1 MFYCKLKV
9 LTKLNCILLQIDWS
23 DLQYTVD
30 DWGRTV
36 YSFPVHIRIL
46 LAITLIFLMV
56 ILILL
61 AVILGSRI
69 YKTGRAIKRE
79 QLRKKYQQVFR
90 ELLFEDQ
97 ITGPGI
103 KESFD
108 VKDLKDTFHREIIR
122 EEIIHLHENF
132 TGETAE
138 RLEEIYMRLNFHFDS
153 IQKLKSKK
161 WYVAAKGMRELAL
174 MNIRQALPDMKSF
187 INHKNEILR
196 MESRIAIMKL
206 SESDPLEFL
215 TNETTPL
222 SGWDT
227 ANIYSMLS
235 KMPEKMIPDF
245 SKWLESS
252 NSDVVLFCIQM
263 IGAFRQQESVHRL
276 LNLLKSED
284 ERIRMAVIKA
294 LRLLN
299 VSEGEKPILE
309 IYPNE
314 NIYIRT
320 EILRTLEVVGTPY
333 SIPFLEK
340 IIRQPIEDYPLAIQ
354 AVRSLLA
361 LGNAGQQVIN
371 NIFEQS
377 PAPVQLII
385 NHAKDKRL

>member
-1 MFYCKLKV
+1 
-9 LTKLNCILLQIDWS
+9 
-23 DLQYTVD
+23 
-30 DWGRTV
+30 
-36 YSFPVHIRIL
+36 
-46 LAITLIFLMV
+46 MV

-69 YKTGRAIKRE
+69 YKTGRQIKRE

-90 ELLFEDQ
+90 ELLFEDS
-97 ITGPGI
+97 ITVPAI
-103 KESFD
+103 KDSFD
-108 VKDLKDTFHREIIR
+108 IKDLKNNFHREIIR

-196 MESRIAIMKL
+196 MESRISIMKL

-215 TNETTPL
+215 TYETTPL
-222 SGWDT
+222 SDWDT

-245 SKWLESS
+245 SKWLEST
-252 NSDVVLFCIQM
+252 NKDVVLFCIQM

-276 LNLLKSED
+276 LALLKSDD
-284 ERIRMAVIKA
+284 ERIRIALIKA

-299 VSEGEKPILE
+299 VSEGEKPIVD
-309 IYPNE
+309 IYPKE
-314 NIYIRT
+314 SIYVRT
-320 EILRTLEVVGTPY
+320 EILRTLEVVGTTY

-340 IIRQPIEDYPLAIQ
+340 IIRQPLEDYPLTIQ

-361 LGNAGQQVIN
+361 MGNPGQQIVNSIS
-371 NIFEQS
+371 EQAS
-377 PAPVQLII
+377 APVQLII